1 MATKV
6 VCVIKDNYVI
16 NRVVV
21 DTDVPYTY
29 PSPHDHIID
38 DTNYQFGIGD
48 WYEEAE
54 NIFYRPIGA
63 TPPDWPA
70 ELQPNVTPSSK
81 IKK

>member
-16 NRVVV
+16 NRIVV

-29 PSPHDHIID
+29 PFAHDKVID
-38 DTNYQFGIGD
+38 DTNYQFAVGD

-54 NIFYRPIGA
+54 DIMYRPIGGI
-63 TPPDWPA
+63 PPDWPS
-70 ELQPNVTPSSK
+70 ELQPNVTPSTPIVK
-81 IKK
+81 